1 MHVKRLSCPGLFALR
16 SNKCLRGIF
25 FSVTVICI
33 LYNFIQ
39 FYGRQHHI
47 FRKIDVRLMDRQNE
61 SQTPRNLHHLQNQKR
76 RKVILFW
83 TPMFLSADYG
93 FGLGA
98 EPFIVAN
105 CEVCNCETTTNRS
118 RLEEADAVVI
128 HPRNIYVNLWD
139 KYGFANTWIK
149 WNLIPIGFMDLP
161 PVR

>member
-1 MHVKRLSCPGLFALR
+1 MQT
-16 SNKCLRGIF
+16 RGIGQTLRLTEF
-25 FSVTVICI
+25 CSGEPSPI
-33 LYNFIQ
+33 L
-39 FYGRQHHI
+39 
-47 FRKIDVRLMDRQNE
+47 L
-61 SQTPRNLHHLQNQKR
+61 
-76 RKVILFW
+76 
-83 TPMFLSADYG
+83 MFLSADYG